1 MEANLAA
8 LSENLCLSGGAE
20 GADLQFGMC
29 AGMAGHGVIHWSFDP
44 HAARSNAPK
53 QEIVILTTAQ
63 LEEADA
69 ALAVAAKRIKR
80 NPYPKNIFVR
90 NLLRRNWYQVR
101 DAERVYAV
109 SSIDEKGMVAGGTA
123 WATAMFMDRFQGA
136 CEVYVYDQLISAW
149 LTWDGFHWM
158 VVDPP
163 KPHGVYAGI
172 GSRKLETNGK
182 EAVRTLLDYRKPEV
196 PGV

>member
-1 MEANLAA
+1 MDANLAV
-8 LSENLCLSGGAE
+8 LSDNLCLSGGAE

-44 HAARSNAPK
+44 HAAKCNAPK
-53 QEIVILTTAQ
+53 QEVVILTPAQ
-63 LEEADA
+63 LEQADA

-80 NPYPKNIFVR
+80 NPYPNNLFVR

-109 SSIDEKGMVAGGTA
+109 ASIDDKGRVSGGTA

-136 CEVYVYDQLISAW
+136 CEVYVYDMAISAW

-163 KPHGVYAGI
+163 KPHGVYAGV

-182 EAVRTLLDYRKPEV
+182 DAIRTLLDYRKPEPSDV
-196 PGV
+196 